1 MSVRAADRD
10 DLCVGM
16 VAGERSGDLL
26 AAAILSGLRTL
37 HSSLQACGVGGSAM
51 IEQGFET
58 WAELERLSVMG
69 YVAVLKRLPELL
81 FLRATLARRFE
92 RVLKHGVFVGIDAP
106 DFNLGLERR
115 LKARGIRTVHFV
127 SPSIWAWR
135 AERIESIRR
144 SVDHMLLVFPFEQ
157 AIYDRAGI
165 PATFVGHPLA
175 DRLHPVDDPGPARS
189 RLGIDEARS
198 VVALLPG
205 SRAEEIR
212 HLARV
217 LIEAALRMHR
227 ERSDLSFVLPA
238 ASGAI
243 YSHLRTLV
251 TAMALPEGFP
261 LTLVSGQSHL
271 AMAASDTVLV
281 ASGTATLEAAL
292 IGRPMVIAYRM
303 GSINYRLMRRRAYLP
318 WIGLPNILANET
330 LVPELIQ
337 DDASPERL
345 ARETLDLLDDV
356 ARRSLLRERFMA
368 MGHSLRRGCA
378 AQSAAVISDIARR

>member
-1 MSVRAADRD
+1 
-10 DLCVGM
+10 
-16 VAGERSGDLL
+16 
-26 AAAILSGLRTL
+26 
-37 HSSLQACGVGGSAM
+37 
-51 IEQGFET
+51 
-58 WAELERLSVMG
+58 
-69 YVAVLKRLPELL
+69 
-81 FLRATLARRFE
+81 
-92 RVLKHGVFVGIDAP
+92 
-106 DFNLGLERR
+106 
-115 LKARGIRTVHFV
+115 
-127 SPSIWAWR
+127 
-135 AERIESIRR
+135 
-144 SVDHMLLVFPFEQ
+144 
-157 AIYDRAGI
+157 
-165 PATFVGHPLA
+165 
-175 DRLHPVDDPGPARS
+175 
-189 RLGIDEARS
+189 
-198 VVALLPG
+198 
-205 SRAEEIR
+205 
-212 HLARV
+212 
-217 LIEAALRMHR
+217 
-227 ERSDLSFVLPA
+227 
-238 ASGAI
+238 
-243 YSHLRTLV
+243 
-251 TAMALPEGFP
+251 MALPEGFP